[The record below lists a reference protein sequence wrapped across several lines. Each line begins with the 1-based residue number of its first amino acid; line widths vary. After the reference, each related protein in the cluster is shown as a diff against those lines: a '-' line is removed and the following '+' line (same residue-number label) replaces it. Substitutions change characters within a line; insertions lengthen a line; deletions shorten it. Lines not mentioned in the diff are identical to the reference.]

1 MEISQVTAFDEK
13 TKNVANQILHTENGN
28 YNRARKLA
36 KTAGG
41 CSINTSLA
49 ANNYLKSHGDA

>member
-1 MEISQVTAFDEK
+1 
-13 TKNVANQILHTENGN
+13 LHTENGN
-28 YNRARKLA
+28 YNGARQLA

-49 ANNYLKSHGDA
+49 ANHYLKSLGDA